1 MCFTYTKS
9 SNYFRQFGPSNEQ
22 EKHTNKQTKF
32 RNFFAQ
38 CTIVLEVGE
47 YSRFC
52 FKKKLLVL
60 DSYFY
65 DGSPVLTA
73 VQMAPQ
79 GRNWKVLAVN
89 AGSNIIG
96 NKKNKWLCIK
106 SQL

>member
-1 MCFTYTKS
+1 MSSTYTKS
-9 SNYFRQFGPSNEQ
+9 SNYFRQFGPSQ
-22 EKHTNKQTKF
+22 TNKQTKF

-73 VQMAPQ
+73 VHIAPQ

-96 NKKNKWLCIK
+96 NKKK
-106 SQL
+106 